1 MDISGLAPD
10 GVTAFVMAYQE
21 IEGGALTT
29 TLKPSDVAAIVT
41 QYLLDE
47 NVDLSKVTDAQ
58 VDAMVTAY
66 AEAANCDKTALKAEV
81 VAQITEYVQAEGL
94 KPPILTTKVQI
105 TGYEYLT

>member
-1 MDISGLAPD
+1 MLRSLSLIHISPD

-66 AEAANCDKTALKAEV
+66 AEATNCDKTALKAEV
-81 VAQITEYVQAEGL
+81 CLLYTSI
-94 KPPILTTKVQI
+94 
-105 TGYEYLT
+105 YLCIK